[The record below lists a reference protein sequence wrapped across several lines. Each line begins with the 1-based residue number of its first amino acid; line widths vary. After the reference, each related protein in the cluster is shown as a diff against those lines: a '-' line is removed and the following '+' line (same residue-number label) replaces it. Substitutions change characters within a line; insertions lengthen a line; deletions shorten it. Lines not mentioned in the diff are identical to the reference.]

1 MKDKAADDTDGSDA
15 NSPRPARCEK
25 TYVWPAATAG
35 DFPYH
40 GPVVA
45 VPDQGSD
52 PLDEHGA
59 PRATTA
65 PPLPLTPG
73 RARELRARSLD
84 WTADQQAKGLNVS
97 TADLEAELRIILRE
111 EVSPSEVETAIKQ
124 VIDLVFMF

>member
-1 MKDKAADDTDGSDA
+1 
-15 NSPRPARCEK
+15 
-25 TYVWPAATAG
+25 
-35 DFPYH
+35 
-40 GPVVA
+40 VVA

-59 PRATTA
+59 PRATKA